1 MEWCLHFF
9 RNVQQ
14 KQNVEYSE
22 CDIMRLMVS
31 SILGTNGKKWTNSVI
46 VNLCVCLV
54 AQLCLTLCNPMHCSP
69 PGSSVHGEP
78 KNTGVG
84 SLCLLQGICLTQ
96 ELNQSL
102 LHCRWT
108 LYQLSLQGKP
118 CVFFFFFFGLFCAA
132 CRIFIPQAGIRLRSP
147 ALRVQSLNH
156 WTTREVCL
164 CKPVPWLGQGFK
176 LNHRK
181 VEIQK

>member
-22 CDIMRLMVS
+22 CDIMRLIVS
-31 SILGTNGKKWTNSVI
+31 SILGTNGKKWTNSI
-46 VNLCVCLV
+46 TVNLCVCLV
-54 AQLCLTLCNPMHCSP
+54 SQLCLTLCNPMHCSP

-96 ELNQSL
+96 ELNQSF

-108 LYQLSLQGKP
+108 LYQLNLQGKP
-118 CVFFFFFFGLFCAA
+118 CVFFFFFFLVCSVQHAGSSFPKQGSDSDPLHWECRVLTTGQLGKSVCVNQCPGLHSA
-132 CRIFIPQAGIRLRSP
+132 LVRS
-147 ALRVQSLNH
+147 RVQIES
-156 WTTREVCL
+156 
-164 CKPVPWLGQGFK
+164 
-176 LNHRK
+176 
-181 VEIQK
+181 